1 MTKIKAADMRLGDIV
16 STFDGPFNTSVVA
29 KVTADMVTLQRPYM
43 RADAASFGKPESA
56 YGEQVTCFTGI
67 ETFALW
73 RSSDVA
79 YTVWQRGSV
88 K

>member
-1 MTKIKAADMRLGDIV
+1 MTKTKAADMRLGDIV
-16 STFDGPFNTSVVA
+16 STFDGPFNTSIVA

-43 RADAASFGKPESA
+43 RANEAA

-73 RSSDVA
+73 RSSDVD
-79 YTVWQRGSV
+79 YTIWHRGEV